1 MDGDGEG
8 RPEGRG
14 EGRNEREDFAEYVE
28 YLREKYGEGGGA
40 DAEKVESKQEE
51 PEDSPQ
57 KGMRGASEAELERN
71 EVDEFASYVE
81 HLRQTYGPE
90 GGSKAED
97 PTLEANVKTDSE
109 TDDRAESSNRADVQR
124 ELAESRQVAEPAN
137 ASKMEGNTKAEE
149 VPALREDQANEANP
163 NVTAL
168 GREAHVNQI
177 GVEQQ
182 AAETNTVEGHVELP
196 QPQEDVPLKAD
207 GEKPRSE

>member
-8 RPEGRG
+8 RPEGSG
-14 EGRNEREDFAEYVE
+14 EGRSEQEEFSEYGE

-40 DAEKVESKQEE
+40 DTEKVESKQEE

-71 EVDEFASYVE
+71 ELDDFASYVE

-90 GGSKAED
+90 GGSQAED
-97 PTLEANVKTDSE
+97 PMLEANVKAE
-109 TDDRAESSNRADVQR
+109 GEMDDGAESSNRADVHR
-124 ELAESRQVAEPAN
+124 ELAESGQVAEPAN

-149 VPALREDQANEANP
+149 VPVPREDQTNGANP
-163 NVTAL
+163 NVPEL

-182 AAETNTVEGHVELP
+182 AAET
-196 QPQEDVPLKAD
+196 
-207 GEKPRSE
+207 

>member
-90 GGSKAED
+90 CGSTAED
-97 PTLEANVKTDSE
+97 PTLEANVKPHSE
-109 TDDRAESSNRADVQR
+109 TEDRAESSNRAEVRR
-124 ELAESRQVAEPAN
+124 E
-137 ASKMEGNTKAEE
+137 
-149 VPALREDQANEANP
+149 
-163 NVTAL
+163 
-168 GREAHVNQI
+168 
-177 GVEQQ
+177 
-182 AAETNTVEGHVELP
+182 
-196 QPQEDVPLKAD
+196 
-207 GEKPRSE
+207 

>member
-40 DAEKVESKQEE
+40 DADKVESKQEE

-71 EVDEFASYVE
+71 ELDDFAYYAA

-97 PTLEANVKTDSE
+97 PMLEANVKAEGE
-109 TDDRAESSNRADVQR
+109 TDDGADSGNRADVHR
-124 ELAESRQVAEPAN
+124 DLAESQQPGEQTSTRKTEGGRQAQDRR
-137 ASKMEGNTKAEE
+137 ASRGCA
-149 VPALREDQANEANP
+149 
-163 NVTAL
+163 
-168 GREAHVNQI
+168 
-177 GVEQQ
+177 
-182 AAETNTVEGHVELP
+182 
-196 QPQEDVPLKAD
+196 
-207 GEKPRSE
+207 